1 VVGCGLISSKR
12 VDALPEGARLVAVF
26 DIDVARA
33 HALAAQRPGADV
45 AESPDAMFARDD
57 VDLVIVATP
66 HRELAPLAVG
76 ALDAGRHVLVEKPGA
91 IDVAGARAIAEHAA
105 AAGRAACVGFNHRFH
120 PAMAEAKRIVDGG
133 EFGEIMHI
141 RARYGHGARLGYE
154 REWRADRA
162 VSGGGELIDQGIHL
176 VDLTRFFAG
185 DATLAFS
192 ELRTSFW
199 DMHVED
205 NAFLALRCASGAFA
219 WLHASWTEWKN
230 LFSLE
235 IMLERAKIDIAGLG
249 GSYGTE
255 SLTLFE
261 MLPEMGPP
269 IAHREEWEQSDES
282 WALELEACL
291 ETIDGAVPRGASID
305 DAVAALSIVGD
316 AYGGAEL
323 S

>member
-1 VVGCGLISSKR
+1 MGCGLISSKR

-26 DIDVARA
+26 DVDVARA
-33 HALAAQRPGADV
+33 DALAAQRPGADV
-45 AESPDAMFARDD
+45 AASPEAMFARDD

-66 HRELAPLAVG
+66 HRELAPLAIG

-105 AAGRAACVGFNHRFH
+105 AAGRVACVGFNHRFH
-120 PAMAEAKRIVDGG
+120 PAMAAAKRIVDGG
-133 EFGEIMHI
+133 EYGGIMHI

-185 DATLAFS
+185 DVTLAFS

-199 DMHVED
+199 DMQVED
-205 NAFLALRCASGAFA
+205 NAFLALRCESGAFA

-269 IAHREEWEQSDES
+269 LAHHEEWKHSDGS
-282 WALELEACL
+282 WALELEACVQA
-291 ETIDGAVPRGASID
+291 IDGATPRGASID

-316 AYGGAEL
+316 AYRGAET